1 MLEQTKRISFGISSV
16 LYKVE
21 PEQDLYTGS
30 GQKVPASTPQ
40 HCLKSHTTKHFF
52 LYNQTAGRRY
62 RIRVRRKYEGI
73 ETMWQIKKTIKQ
85 GREKIY
91 DEF

>member
-40 HCLKSHTTKHFF
+40 QCLKSNTTKIFF
-52 LYNQTAGRRY
+52 FVQSDSGEKVPYTSAEKIRGRRNNVTNKKNY
-62 RIRVRRKYEGI
+62 KTRERKNL
-73 ETMWQIKKTIKQ
+73 
-85 GREKIY
+85 
-91 DEF
+91 